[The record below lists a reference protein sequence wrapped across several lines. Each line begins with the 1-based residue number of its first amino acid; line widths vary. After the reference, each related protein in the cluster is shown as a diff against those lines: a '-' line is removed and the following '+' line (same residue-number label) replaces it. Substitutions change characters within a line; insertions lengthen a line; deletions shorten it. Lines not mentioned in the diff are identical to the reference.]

1 MLTKLKQE
9 VQQMLTAQA
18 KAAHTMGLTPNAI
31 SIIGAALAFLA
42 SLSYLQWQ
50 TSRLYLA
57 LALILLL
64 ASGFCDALD
73 GAVARLYQQA
83 SAFGGFLDSVLDR
96 YADAAIFISLI
107 FSGLCTPFW
116 GILALTNSLLVSYTR
131 ARAEAAGAKMET
143 IGIVERPERLIILVI
158 ATLIAIIYR
167 PDFTIDI
174 AVILIAVLTAL
185 TVIQR
190 VIYAYGSLKKKRI

>member
-1 MLTKLKQE
+1 
-9 VQQMLTAQA
+9 MLTAQA